1 MNYRDPKLRD
11 ILAGEYAMGLLPPRA
26 RARFERLM
34 ASEAELQRLV
44 ADWQDRLAPIDRTA
58 APVAPSRRIW
68 RAVEQGTLQ
77 RSFPPLPQSSGW
89 LDSLAFWRGFAGAA
103 VAVAAALLI
112 YIAVGPGPAHA
123 PTVLAILAD
132 GNGTPAFIATHAARA
147 DEVSV
152 VPIRAQSLEAQ
163 KSFELWAITGGP
175 PKPLG
180 LVAATPGKPLL
191 VPVSAVTAAGTVLAV
206 SLEPEGGSPTGLPTG
221 PVLFQG
227 KVLAEAN

>member
-11 ILAGEYAMGLLPPRA
+11 LLAGEYAMGLLPPRA

-34 ASEAELQRLV
+34 AGDAELQRLV
-44 ADWQDRLAPIDRTA
+44 ADWQERLAPIDGTA
-58 APVAPSRRIW
+58 PPLAPPRRIW

-77 RSFPPLPQSSGW
+77 RSFPPLPKGSGR
-89 LDSLAFWRGFAGAA
+89 LHSLAFWRGFAGAA
-103 VAVAAALLI
+103 AAIALALMI
-112 YIAVGPGPAHA
+112 YIAAGSGPVPA
-123 PTVLAILAD
+123 PTVLAVLAD
-132 GNGTPAFIATHAARA
+132 SAGTPAFIATRA
-147 DEVSV
+147 ERGEQVSV
-152 VPIRAQSLEAQ
+152 APVRAQSLEAQ
-163 KSFELWAITGGP
+163 KSFELWAIAGGP

-180 LVAATPGKPLL
+180 LVSATPGNPLL
-191 VPVSAVTAAGTVLAV
+191 VSASAVVTAGTVLAV